1 MPGFGYAV
9 SRTGKYPLIT
19 IIMVS
24 YKELGLVN
32 TREMFS
38 KAIKGGYAIPAFNF
52 NNMERLQAYHQSRK
66 RRKIS
71 RNTSGFQRCPQL
83 RQRYPSPLHGS
94 GCCRIR
100 KELGWEN
107 PQIVLHLD
115 HGDSFEL
122 CKSCIDLGFSSV
134 MIDGS
139 HLPYEENVALTKQ
152 VVDYAHQFDVTVEGE
167 LGVLAGVEDEVS
179 SDHHTYTDPEE
190 VIDFATRTG
199 CDSLAISIGTSH
211 GAYKFTPEQCT
222 RNAEGKLVPPPLA
235 FDVLDAVMEKLPGFP
250 IVLHGSSSVP
260 QEEVD
265 TINMFG
271 GKLPDAIGIPED
283 QLRKAAK
290 SAVCKINIDSDSR
303 LAMTAAVRRVFAE
316 KPGEFDPRK
325 YLGPARDNME
335 KLYRHKIVN
344 VLGSAGKAE

>member
-1 MPGFGYAV
+1 
-9 SRTGKYPLIT
+9 
-19 IIMVS
+19 MVN

-32 TREMFS
+32 TKEMFA
-38 KAIKGGYAIPAFNF
+38 KALKGGYAVPAFNF
-52 NNMERLQAYHQSRK
+52 NNLEQLQAIVTAAANEKSPVILQVSK
-66 RRKIS
+66 GA
-71 RNTSGFQRCPQL
+71 RNYANGTIL
-83 RQRYPSPLHGS
+83 RYLGMAAVEYA
-94 GCCRIR
+94 
-100 KELGWEN
+100 KELGWEK

-122 CKSCIDLGFSSV
+122 CKDCIDNGFSSV

-139 HLPYEENVALTKQ
+139 HLPYEENIALTKK
-152 VVDYAHQFDVTVEGE
+152 VVDYAHQYGVTVEGE

-179 SDHHTYTDPEE
+179 SDHHTYTNPEE

-235 FDVLDAVMEKLPGFP
+235 FDVLEGVMKKFEAQGGFP

-260 QEEVD
+260 EEYVEMCN
-265 TINMFG
+265 TYG
-271 GKLPDAIGIPED
+271 GNLPNAIGIPESE
-283 QLRKAAK
+283 LSKASK

-303 LAMTAAVRRVFAE
+303 LAFTGAVRKHFAE
-316 KPGEFDPRK
+316 HPDHFDPRQ
-325 YLGPARDNME
+325 YCGDARKEMV
-335 KLYRHKIVN
+335 KMYTHKIVN
-344 VLGSAGKAE
+344 VLGSKGKAE